1 MNQRKKWLF
10 ECVDDWRNDDEDEDV
25 DRYEDLKD
33 EREKNV

>member
-10 ECVDDWRNDDEDEDV
+10 ECVDDWRNDEDEDV

>member
-10 ECVDDWRNDDEDEDV
+10 ECVDDWRNDEDEDI
-25 DRYEDLKD
+25 DRYADLKD